1 MNVEIGTESRPRYSF
16 SGNICFKFSAFFLC
30 SVISVLVKL
39 IALLNFYLFLECT
52 MQRLTIVLLFGL
64 LALASASS
72 KFKRLTPIQPQ
83 PQCSLL
89 EVEMCAGE
97 IGGKNVKILSDF

>member
-1 MNVEIGTESRPRYSF
+1 VE
-16 SGNICFKFSAFFLC
+16 
-30 SVISVLVKL
+30 SVLVNL
-39 IALLNFYLFLECT
+39 FALLIFYLFLEDK

-97 IGGKNVKILSDF
+97 IGGKRVRILSDFFLSFHTAIFLKRRFLLNRSSSPPS

>member
-1 MNVEIGTESRPRYSF
+1 V
-16 SGNICFKFSAFFLC
+16 
-30 SVISVLVKL
+30 VSVLLKL
-39 IALLNFYLFLECT
+39 IALLNFYLFLEDK
-52 MQRLTIVLLFGL
+52 MQKLTFVLLFGL

-72 KFKRLTPIQPQ
+72 RFKRLTPIQPQ

-97 IGGKNVKILSDF
+97 IGGTRVQIL

>member
-1 MNVEIGTESRPRYSF
+1 M
-16 SGNICFKFSAFFLC
+16 
-30 SVISVLVKL
+30 KL
-39 IALLNFYLFLECT
+39 FALLIIYLFLEDK
-52 MQRLTIVLLFGL
+52 MQRLTMVLLFGL
-64 LALASASS
+64 LGLASASS

-97 IGGKNVKILSDF
+97 IGGMRV